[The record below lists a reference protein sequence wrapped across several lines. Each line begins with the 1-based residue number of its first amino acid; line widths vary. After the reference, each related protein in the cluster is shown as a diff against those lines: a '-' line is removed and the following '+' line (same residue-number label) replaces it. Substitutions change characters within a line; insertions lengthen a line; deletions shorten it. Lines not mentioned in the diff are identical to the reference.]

1 MSHETVGSWLPIV
14 AGGGGGGWGGRKDS
28 YLKVT
33 GYLSSRLGGEN
44 LTLGVQ
50 DGAG

>member
-14 AGGGGGGWGGRKDS
+14 AGGSWRRRKDS

-33 GYLSSRLGGEN
+33 GYLSSRLGVEN
-44 LTLGVQ
+44 LTLSVQ